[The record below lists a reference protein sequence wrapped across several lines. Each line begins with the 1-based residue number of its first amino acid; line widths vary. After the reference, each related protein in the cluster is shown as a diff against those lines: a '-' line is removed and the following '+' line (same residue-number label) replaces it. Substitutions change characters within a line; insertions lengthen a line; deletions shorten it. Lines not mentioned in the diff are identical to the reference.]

1 MTEYEIDAEIL
12 LITFLV
18 KHSERNNRSLLMLH
32 NDTNQQFD
40 QISTERIKEFQK
52 MQMLFVE
59 N

>member
-1 MTEYEIDAEIL
+1 MTEYVIDAEIL